1 MNSAAL
7 RWRFDGDRI
16 ESKSRS
22 LMKSTSIRSYT
33 HREREERM
41 QLVDWFATT
50 TTMRAR
56 WEHWANWLLVSF
68 LHLFLVIFDLI
79 WLFLSFFIRKRTR
92 ELSWF
97 FLLCDRRLNG
107 LLSGLLNVSGDW
119 DIQYSTTTDFTP
131 WDTPF
136 FVSQWQLIHQ
146 IIKKKRIANI
156 IE

>member
-22 LMKSTSIRSYT
+22 LMKSTSIRSHT
-33 HREREERM
+33 HTQRERGTNAVGWLIRNDDDDDDESK
-41 QLVDWFATT
+41 V
-50 TTMRAR
+50 RALSKL
-56 WEHWANWLLVSF
+56 ASYFLSSSF
-68 LHLFLVIFDLI
+68 SCYIRFDLI
-79 WLFLSFFIRKRTR
+79 ISFLFYSQKDARA
-92 ELSWF
+92 ELI
-97 FLLCDRRLNG
+97 LLAVWQTLNG

-146 IIKKKRIANI
+146 IIKRNV
-156 IE
+156 

>member
-22 LMKSTSIRSYT
+22 LMKSTSIRSHT
-33 HREREERM
+33 HTEREERM

-50 TTMRAR
+50 TTTTMRAR
-56 WEHWANWLLVSF
+56 WEHWANWLLISF

-79 WLFLSFFIRKRTR
+79 WLFISFFIRKRTR

-146 IIKKKRIANI
+146 IIKRNV
-156 IE
+156 